1 MAWEANMDMQPVFN
15 HCKAVAYMCAYLSNS
30 ESKCSVAMKQ
40 SVQDTFERERDNY
53 EQMKSAANAY
63 ISKREHSIQ
72 ECVHYILPG
81 QWLKKTF
88 PGVIFA
94 NSNVQEKLFRLC
106 LNEDE
111 IFELPEDSNKIFK
124 RNAAYR
130 YIDRPHTTS
139 SDGKFAVLDTL
150 SFAEF
155 SRYYY
160 LPSNPKYKENDYHPE
175 LDDESIS
182 GMSNIGYTYP
192 KKIKLLSNGKL
203 KCRKIPYVLQY
214 YVPNKETSP
223 EEYAHHMLFMYYPFR
238 NEKELLSRN
247 PPTYVSKLSKNG
259 VIEVVNQNYSLAE
272 PFATIV
278 DDAFLRINY
287 DNVTNMDPYGHQ
299 EKDEVTDKI
308 VDFSD
313 NSDIDTLETTK
324 SQSADLGNT
333 NAFTNLLRVVPGDNV
348 INKNIRSLNM
358 QQREIFNF
366 VHK

>member
-1 MAWEANMDMQPVFN
+1 MITSQ
-15 HCKAVAYMCAYLSNS
+15 
-30 ESKCSVAMKQ
+30 
-40 SVQDTFERERDNY
+40 
-53 EQMKSAANAY
+53 
-63 ISKREHSIQ
+63 
-72 ECVHYILPG
+72 
-81 QWLKKTF
+81 KK
-88 PGVIFA
+88 
-94 NSNVQEKLFRLC
+94 
-106 LNEDE
+106 LN
-111 IFELPEDSNKIFK
+111 
-124 RNAAYR
+124 
-130 YIDRPHTTS
+130 
-139 SDGKFAVLDTL
+139 
-150 SFAEF
+150 
-155 SRYYY
+155 
-160 LPSNPKYKENDYHPE
+160 
-175 LDDESIS
+175 DESIS
-182 GMSNIGYTYP
+182 GMSNIDYAYP
-192 KKIKLLSNGKL
+192 KQTKLLSNEKI

-238 NEKELLSRN
+238 NEKELLSGN

-259 VIEVVNQNYSLAE
+259 MIEVVNQNYSLAE

-278 DDAFLRINY
+278 DDAFLRINC

-366 VHK
+366 LHKWLRDFIKSLGCKIHQNVKPFYTFITDGAGVRKSHLIKSIYMLLSKVLMYKGGELKKPRVLLLAPTGVAAININGTTIHSALGTNIGGKLYPLSEQHRAALRNNLSEVRLIVIDEISMVSSVLLFQVNQQLNEIFRYSGKEPIAGPPVIVCGDFYQLPPVKI